1 MEAVMEAVAER
12 ESARESSMRK
22 PRSESAVRKTRTA
35 KMTTAEVPSSHAAEV
50 RATTEM
56 PSATAEMPS
65 AATVPATTT
74 TAASSERRWRKGKW
88 GNKRASSE
96 EIKKLVVHPGPS
108 LLNCCDG

>member
-1 MEAVMEAVAER
+1 MEAVAER

-56 PSATAEMPS
+56 PLPLH

-74 TAASSERRWRKGKW
+74 TAASSERRWRKGK
-88 GNKRASSE
+88 
-96 EIKKLVVHPGPS
+96 
-108 LLNCCDG
+108 

>member
-56 PSATAEMPS
+56 TAATTEMTATA
-65 AATVPATTT
+65 AVPAAT
-74 TAASSERRWRKGKW
+74 TAASSERRWRKGK
-88 GNKRASSE
+88 
-96 EIKKLVVHPGPS
+96 
-108 LLNCCDG
+108 

>member
-74 TAASSERRWRKGKW
+74 TAASSERRWRKGK
-88 GNKRASSE
+88 
-96 EIKKLVVHPGPS
+96 
-108 LLNCCDG
+108 